1 MTDPRVTPVI
11 LCGGAGTRLWPVSRE
26 RMPKHFVPLMGSLTT
41 FQQVLDRVGASPLF
55 TKPIIVTNDDFRF
68 VAAEQTRARGVAATI
83 ILEPVRRDSAA
94 AIAAASAFALKSD
107 PDAVLLVVA
116 ADHLIPDADAFAD
129 ACGTAVSAA
138 AAGAIVT
145 FGVEPTYP
153 ATSYGYISPRIDAVS
168 VSGSAVRGVAAF
180 VEKPD
185 AEKAAEYVGQGYL
198 WNSGNFMF
206 RADVMVRE
214 LTRFEPAIM
223 AAAKD
228 AVEQM
233 VADLDFC
240 RLSEKAFAAAPRKSI
255 DYAVMEHTEHAAV
268 LPVSFRWSDVG
279 NWKSVWD
286 VQDRDAAGNVI
297 EGPAEVVNTTN
308 SLIRSED
315 TILTAVV
322 GLDDVIVVSTAD
334 AVLVASKRDAERV
347 KDLVEQLK
355 ARNRNE
361 ALEHRRIYRPWGFYQ
376 TADAGGR
383 YQVKRLCVHPGG
395 RLSLQKHF
403 HRAEHWVVVHGTAE
417 VTVGDEVRLVH
428 ENESIYVP
436 TGAVHRLANP
446 GKIPLELIEV
456 QVGSYLGEDDI
467 VRLDDVYHRHTAA

>member
-1 MTDPRVTPVI
+1 MADRRVHPVI

-26 RMPKHFVPLMGSLTT
+26 RMPKHFVPLIGSLTT
-41 FQQVLDRVGASPLF
+41 FQQVLDRVGGRPLF
-55 TKPIIVTNDDFRF
+55 APPVIVTNEDFRF
-68 VAAEQTRARGVAATI
+68 VAAEQIRARGIAAKI
-83 ILEPVRRDSAA
+83 ILEPARRDSAA
-94 AIAAASAFALKSD
+94 AIAAASEFAVKAD

-116 ADHLIPDADAFAD
+116 ADHLIPDAAAFAD
-129 ACGTAVSAA
+129 ACNTAHAAA
-138 AAGAIVT
+138 AAGSIVT

-153 ATSYGYISPRIDAVS
+153 ATCYGYINPKPPN
-168 VSGSAVRGVAAF
+168 GSAVRGVAGF
-180 VEKPD
+180 VEKPNE
-185 AEKAAEYVGQGYL
+185 ATAAEYVKEGYL

-206 RADVMVRE
+206 RADVMLRE
-214 LTRFEPAIM
+214 LTRFEPAIV
-223 AAAKD
+223 AAARD
-228 AVEQM
+228 AVAHM
-233 VADLDFC
+233 TADLDFC
-240 RLSEKAFAAAPRKSI
+240 RLSERAFAAAPRKSI

-286 VQDRDAAGNVI
+286 VQDRDAAGNVV
-297 EGPAEVVNTTN
+297 EGPAEVIRTTN

-315 TILTAVV
+315 AILTAVV
-322 GLDDVIVVSTAD
+322 GLNDVVVVTTAD
-334 AVLVASKRDAERV
+334 AVLVIAKSEAERV

-376 TADAGGR
+376 TADATGGR
-383 YQVKRLCVHPGG
+383 YQVKRICVHPGG

-403 HRAEHWVVVHGTAE
+403 HRAEHWVVVQGTAE

-428 ENESIYVP
+428 ENESVYVP

-446 GKIPLELIEV
+446 GRIALELIEV

>member
-1 MTDPRVTPVI
+1 MSMIEQRVTPVV

-26 RMPKHFVPLMGSLTT
+26 KMPKHFVPLIGSLTT
-41 FQQVLDRVGASPLF
+41 FQQVLDRVSSSPLF
-55 TKPIIVTNDDFRF
+55 AKPIIITNDDFRF
-68 VAAEQTRARGVAATI
+68 VAAEQTRARGVEATI

-94 AIAAASAFALKSD
+94 AIAAASEFALKA
-107 PDAVLLVVA
+107 DANAILLVVA
-116 ADHLIPDADAFAD
+116 ADHLIPDSAAFAE
-129 ACGTAVSAA
+129 ACKTAVGAA

-145 FGVEPTYP
+145 FGVEPTYA
-153 ATSYGYISPRIDAVS
+153 ATSYGYINAKPAN
-168 VSGSAVRGVAAF
+168 GSAVRGVTAF
-180 VEKPD
+180 VEKPNE
-185 AEKAAEYVGQGYL
+185 AKAADYVRDGYL

-206 RADVMVRE
+206 RADVMLRE
-214 LTRFEPAIM
+214 LSRFEPDIVT
-223 AAAKD
+223 AARA
-228 AVEQM
+228 AVEHM

-240 RLSEKAFAAAPRKSI
+240 RLSASAFAGAPRKSI
-255 DYAVMEHTEHAAV
+255 DYAVMERTQHAAV

-286 VQDRDAAGNVI
+286 VQERDGSGNVI
-297 EGPAEVVNTTN
+297 EGPAEVVKTSN
-308 SLIRSED
+308 SLIRSDE
-315 TILTAVV
+315 TVLTTVV
-322 GLDDVIVVSTAD
+322 GVDDIIVVATAD
-334 AVLVASKRDAERV
+334 AVLVAAKHEAERV
-347 KDLVEQLK
+347 KELVEQLK

-376 TADAGGR
+376 TADSGGR
-383 YQVKRLCVHPGG
+383 YQVKRICVHPGG

-417 VTVGDEVRLVH
+417 VTVGDEVKLVH

-436 TGAVHRLANP
+436 MGAVHRLANP